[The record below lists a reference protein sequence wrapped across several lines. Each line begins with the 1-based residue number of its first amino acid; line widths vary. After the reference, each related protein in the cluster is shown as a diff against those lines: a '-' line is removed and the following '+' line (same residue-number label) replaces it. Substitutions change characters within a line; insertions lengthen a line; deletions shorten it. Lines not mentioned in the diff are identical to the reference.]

1 MTTSLV
7 TNDSPVY
14 YTAEAVVDTDH
25 TITGANGR
33 MVMYSGLTAPRT
45 LYLPPST
52 TTMQTIMIMDE
63 DGSCNLTNYINI
75 VCDGTDKIEGNA
87 TRLINYPYGTIT
99 IESSGSGDWVVT
111 TNPAP
116 SLSAGMQIAP
126 TYTDNGDGSIT
137 FTSGLYCFFTNTNGI
152 GKIKRF
158 NIAGQT
164 LTMVDNT
171 NQFIVADYN
180 SGSPIIYSTTDVT
193 AINETT
199 VIPVYTIYRHGTVLH
214 ILEWDE
220 LGDALGNKTH
230 QSIVKTQRFRVEPGG
245 LGLGEAATRYVTVGG
260 GTVWHG
266 AVKAVL
272 AAVNSS
278 TATMWLAY
286 HVAGVWTFSAIT
298 QYNNTQWDDGTSLQT
313 LPGGKYAVNFI
324 YRVVGTN
331 DDNMVVFLGQGAYSL
346 GEAQASQPPA
356 NLPAEVLSHG
366 ILVGRIIVSQ
376 GTSTATQIDSAFTT
390 LFTPAGVTDH
400 NSLLNLQGGTASQY
414 YHLTS
419 AEYTGT
425 GTGNFVRLNAPTVT
439 GTWTFQGPV
448 TITDATASTSTTT
461 GALTVTGGIASQ
473 DGISSTKTLV
483 DSGTVTSTL
492 NSITVAGSYTAT
504 SGILTGVYSAQTLV
518 PSAAST
524 SSLYGFWC
532 NPIGQGANNCSIIAG
547 AFFDARYSGT
557 ATAAQLIGLTTTL
570 RNTSTGTVTSSTGCS
585 LSVVN
590 NGGGTIS
597 YSYGLNI
604 ADFKPTGA
612 TRGYAIYIAAQGTGG
627 YAFYTAGAGL
637 CVIGDTTAS
646 TTTATGALTVA
657 GGVGV
662 AGNIVSGGYFKQPV
676 GANVASAT
684 TITPTGSIFHVTGT
698 TAVATINLP
707 FTGFTGTIIII
718 PDGLFTTTTAGN
730 IALASTAVVSKA
742 LHMTYDTG
750 TSKWYPSY

>member
-1 MTTSLV
+1 MTTSYV

-14 YTAEAVVDTDH
+14 YTAEAVVNADH
-25 TITGANGR
+25 TITGSNGR
-33 MVMYSGLTAPRT
+33 MIMYSGLTAPRN

-52 TTMQTIMIMDE
+52 TMMQTIMVMDE

-87 TRLINYPYGTIT
+87 TRLINYPYGAIT

-111 TNPAP
+111 ANPAP

-126 TYTDNGDGSIT
+126 TYTDKGDGSIT

-193 AINETT
+193 VINETT
-199 VIPVYTIYRHGTVLH
+199 VIPVYTIYRRGTVLH

-245 LGLGEAATRYVTVGG
+245 LGLGEAATRYVTIAG

-266 AVKAVL
+266 AVKTVL

-346 GEAQASQPPA
+346 GDAQASQPPA

-376 GTSTATQIDSAFTT
+376 GASTATQIDSAFTT

-425 GTGNFVRLNAPTVT
+425 GTGNFVRLNAPTVA
-439 GTWTFQGPV
+439 GAWTFTGYL
-448 TITDATASTSTTT
+448 TTPSAFVKVT
-461 GALTVTGGIASQ
+461 GAADANLYF
-473 DGISSTKTLV
+473 
-483 DSGTVTSTL
+483 TSD
-492 NSITVAGSYTAT
+492 AGHYRSMLYT
-504 SGILTGVYSAQTLV
+504 SAGL
-518 PSAAST
+518 ARW
-524 SSLYGFWC
+524 GF
-532 NPIGQGANNCSIIAG
+532 
-547 AFFDARYSGT
+547 
-557 ATAAQLIGLTTTL
+557 
-570 RNTSTGTVTSSTGCS
+570 
-585 LSVVN
+585 VVN
-590 NGGGTIS
+590 NAAESGASAGSNFYIFAYDDTGTFVDTPLGIIRASGGAITIGGTS
-597 YSYGLNI
+597 RPTTFTGNVGFNNTTAI
-604 ADFKPTGA
+604 AKPT
-612 TRGYAIYIAAQGTGG
+612 I
-627 YAFYTAGAGL
+627 
-637 CVIGDTTAS
+637 
-646 TTTATGALTVA
+646 
-657 GGVGV
+657 
-662 AGNIVSGGYFKQPV
+662 
-676 GANVASAT
+676 
-684 TITPTGSIFHVTGT
+684 TGSRG
-698 TAVATINLP
+698 
-707 FTGFTGTIIII
+707 
-718 PDGLFTTTTAGN
+718 GN
-730 IALASTAVVSKA
+730 AALASLLTALANYGLITDSTTA
-742 LHMTYDTG
+742 
-750 TSKWYPSY
+750 

>member
-1 MTTSLV
+1 MTTGLV

-111 TNPAP
+111 ANPAP

-193 AINETT
+193 VINETT
-199 VIPVYTIYRHGTVLH
+199 VIPVYTIYRRGTVLH

-245 LGLGEAATRYVTVGG
+245 LGLGEAATRYVTIAG

-266 AVKAVL
+266 AVKTVL

-356 NLPAEVLSHG
+356 NPPAEVLSHG

-376 GTSTATQIDSAFTT
+376 GASTAAQIDSAFTT

-448 TITDATASTSTTT
+448 VMTDTTASASYTT
-461 GALTVTGGIASQ
+461 GALVVYGGAGFGSSITINGNIIQTPVSGDSNMGIIGVASTQRQILVGTSNVTTGLRWVMRLANSTAESGSNVGSDFSLMARNDTGGAIDAPISIPRAGGTDVTLGGATRTVAFTNAFKSKVYTVATLPTGSDGMRAFVSDATATTFATAVTGGGTNHVPVYY
-473 DGISSTKTLV
+473 DG
-483 DSGTVTSTL
+483 GTST
-492 NSITVAGSYTAT
+492 
-504 SGILTGVYSAQTLV
+504 
-518 PSAAST
+518 
-524 SSLYGFWC
+524 WK
-532 NPIGQGANNCSIIAG
+532 IG
-547 AFFDARYSGT
+547 
-557 ATAAQLIGLTTTL
+557 
-570 RNTSTGTVTSSTGCS
+570 
-585 LSVVN
+585 
-590 NGGGTIS
+590 
-597 YSYGLNI
+597 
-604 ADFKPTGA
+604 
-612 TRGYAIYIAAQGTGG
+612 
-627 YAFYTAGAGL
+627 
-637 CVIGDTTAS
+637 
-646 TTTATGALTVA
+646 
-657 GGVGV
+657 
-662 AGNIVSGGYFKQPV
+662 
-676 GANVASAT
+676 
-684 TITPTGSIFHVTGT
+684 
-698 TAVATINLP
+698 
-707 FTGFTGTIIII
+707 
-718 PDGLFTTTTAGN
+718 
-730 IALASTAVVSKA
+730 
-742 LHMTYDTG
+742 
-750 TSKWYPSY
+750 

>member
-52 TTMQTIMIMDE
+52 TMMQTIMIMDE

-87 TRLINYPYGTIT
+87 TRLINYPYGAIT

-111 TNPAP
+111 ANPAP

-193 AINETT
+193 AVNETT
-199 VIPVYTIYRHGTVLH
+199 VIPVYTIYRRGTVLH

-266 AVKAVL
+266 AVKTVL

-313 LPGGKYAVNFI
+313 LPGGEYAVNFI

-376 GTSTATQIDSAFTT
+376 GASTATQIDSAFTT

-425 GTGNFVRLNAPTVT
+425 GTGNFVRLNAPSVT
-439 GTWTFQGPV
+439 GTWSFSGQINSTN
-448 TITDATASTSTTT
+448 TTASTSTTT
-461 GALTVTGGIASQ
+461 GAAVIAGGLGVAGRIYAGGNIQAISASPVIWAVDTSSAYAFTGLILRQASEAGDGFNIVINASKDLTIASRL
-473 DGISSTKTLV
+473 SSVNT
-483 DSGTVTSTL
+483 TVLTIL
-492 NSITVAGSYTAT
+492 NA
-504 SGILTGVYSAQTLV
+504 TGV
-518 PSAAST
+518 
-524 SSLYGFWC
+524 
-532 NPIGQGANNCSIIAG
+532 
-547 AFFDARYSGT
+547 
-557 ATAAQLIGLTTTL
+557 ATFNA
-570 RNTSTGTVTSSTGCS
+570 
-585 LSVVN
+585 
-590 NGGGTIS
+590 
-597 YSYGLNI
+597 
-604 ADFKPTGA
+604 
-612 TRGYAIYIAAQGTGG
+612 
-627 YAFYTAGAGL
+627 
-637 CVIGDTTAS
+637 TTAS
-646 TTTATGALTVA
+646 TSTTTGGLITR
-657 GGVGV
+657 GGFGC
-662 AGNIVSGGYFKQPV
+662 AGNVVIGGYLKESV

-684 TITPTGSIFHVTGT
+684 TITPTGPIFHVTGT
-698 TAVATINLP
+698 TAIATINLP
-707 FTGFTGTIIII
+707 FTGFTGTITLI
-718 PDGLFTTTTAGN
+718 PDGIFTTTTAGN
-730 IALASTAVVSKA
+730 IALASTAVVSRA
-742 LHMTYDTG
+742 LTMTYDTG

>member
-52 TTMQTIMIMDE
+52 TMMQTIMIMDE

-111 TNPAP
+111 ANPAP

-126 TYTDNGDGSIT
+126 TYMDNGDGSIT

-193 AINETT
+193 VINETT
-199 VIPVYTIYRHGTVLH
+199 VIPVYTIYRRGTVLH

-266 AVKAVL
+266 AVKTVL

-356 NLPAEVLSHG
+356 NLPAEVLSHC
-366 ILVGRIIVSQ
+366 ILVGRIIVNQ
-376 GTSTATQIDSAFTT
+376 GGSTATQIDSSFAT

-425 GTGNFVRLNAPTVT
+425 GTGNFVRATSPTLVT
-439 GTWTFQGPV
+439 PVLGAASATSINFGGTSLSHYDEGTWVPTWV
-448 TITDATASTSTTT
+448 NLTTT
-461 GALTVTGGIASQ
+461 GSPIYTC
-473 DGISSTKTLV
+473 
-483 DSGTVTSTL
+483 
-492 NSITVAGSYTAT
+492 SYTRV
-504 SGILTGVYSAQTLV
+504 G
-518 PSAAST
+518 
-524 SSLYGFWC
+524 
-532 NPIGQGANNCSIIAG
+532 
-547 AFFDARYSGT
+547 
-557 ATAAQLIGLTTTL
+557 
-570 RNTSTGTVTSSTGCS
+570 
-585 LSVVN
+585 SVVFVSILIN
-590 NGGGTIS
+590 ANGG
-597 YSYGLNI
+597 
-604 ADFKPTGA
+604 
-612 TRGYAIYIAAQGTGG
+612 
-627 YAFYTAGAGL
+627 
-637 CVIGDTTAS
+637 TTAS
-646 TTTATGALTVA
+646 AGFNTYISNLPYMVTNGNPGACTVMDMSAGTVLGQGIISDNTTNIHMVA
-657 GGVGV
+657 W
-662 AGNIVSGGYFKQPV
+662 
-676 GANVASAT
+676 SAT
-684 TITPTGSIFHVTGT
+684 SYFIGIS
-698 TAVATINLP
+698 
-707 FTGFTGTIIII
+707 GFY
-718 PDGLFTTTTAGN
+718 
-730 IALASTAVVSKA
+730 V
-742 LHMTYDTG
+742 M
-750 TSKWYPSY
+750 

>member
-111 TNPAP
+111 ANPAP
-116 SLSAGMQIAP
+116 SLSAGTQIAP

-180 SGSPIIYSTTDVT
+180 SGSPTIYSTADVT
-193 AINETT
+193 VINETT
-199 VIPVYTIYRHGTVLH
+199 VIPVYTIYRRGTVLH

-245 LGLGEAATRYVTVGG
+245 LGLGEAATRYVTVAG

-266 AVKAVL
+266 AVKTVL

-298 QYNNTQWDDGTSLQT
+298 QYNNTQYDDGTSLQT

-346 GEAQASQPPA
+346 GDAQASQPPA

-376 GTSTATQIDSAFTT
+376 GASTATQIDSAFTT

-448 TITDATASTSTTT
+448 VMTDTTASASYTT
-461 GALTVTGGIASQ
+461 GALVVYGGAGFGSSITINGNIIQTPVSGDSNMGIIGVASTQRQILVGTSNVTTGLRWVMRMANSTAESGSNAGSDFSLMARSDTGGAIDAP
-473 DGISSTKTLV
+473 ISIPRAGGTDVTL
-483 DSGTVTSTL
+483 GGATR
-492 NSITVAGSYTAT
+492 TVAFTNAFKSKVYTVATLPTGTDGMRAFVSDATAT
-504 SGILTGVYSAQTLV
+504 TF
-518 PSAAST
+518 AST
-524 SSLYGFWC
+524 
-532 NPIGQGANNCSIIAG
+532 
-547 AFFDARYSGT
+547 
-557 ATAAQLIGLTTTL
+557 AT
-570 RNTSTGTVTSSTGCS
+570 
-585 LSVVN
+585 
-590 NGGGTIS
+590 GGGTNHVPV
-597 YSYGLNI
+597 YYDG
-604 ADFKPTGA
+604 GA
-612 TRGYAIYIAAQGTGG
+612 SSWK
-627 YAFYTAGAGL
+627 
-637 CVIGDTTAS
+637 IG
-646 TTTATGALTVA
+646 
-657 GGVGV
+657 
-662 AGNIVSGGYFKQPV
+662 
-676 GANVASAT
+676 
-684 TITPTGSIFHVTGT
+684 
-698 TAVATINLP
+698 
-707 FTGFTGTIIII
+707 
-718 PDGLFTTTTAGN
+718 
-730 IALASTAVVSKA
+730 
-742 LHMTYDTG
+742 
-750 TSKWYPSY
+750 